1 MADVLELS
9 DNDFKATMIKMLQLV
24 LMNAHS

>member
-1 MADVLELS
+1 MADMLELS

-24 LMNAHS
+24 LMNVHS